1 MTKPLVLVKFLICL
15 RVFEMENLL
24 ILALVLLSLCF
35 WVSAAVLIRLFGDLL
50 KDYQNTKYVWICLL
64 IVLITAPALVFIVRV
79 LTLTQMCGD

>member
-1 MTKPLVLVKFLICL
+1 MTKTLVLVKFLICL
-15 RVFEMENLL
+15 RVFEMEKLL

-64 IVLITAPALVFIVRV
+64 IILITAPALVFIVRV

>member
-1 MTKPLVLVKFLICL
+1 MTNPLALVKFLICL

-24 ILALVLLSLCF
+24 ILALILLSLCF

>member
-1 MTKPLVLVKFLICL
+1 MTKLLVLVKFLICL

>member
-1 MTKPLVLVKFLICL
+1 MTKLLVLVKFLICL

-79 LTLTQMCGD
+79 LTLTQMCGE

>member
-1 MTKPLVLVKFLICL
+1 MTKLLGIVKFLICL

-64 IVLITAPALVFIVRV
+64 IVLITAPALAFIVRV

>member
-1 MTKPLVLVKFLICL
+1 
-15 RVFEMENLL
+15 MENLL

-35 WVSAAVLIRLFGDLL
+35 WVAAAVLIRLFGDLL

-64 IVLITAPALVFIVRV
+64 IVLITAPALAFIVRV